1 MRYRRDS
8 RPSMTPGCFQMISR
22 KSSGA
27 GCQAAKPSTW
37 PSGITGFNKV
47 ARLQERDYYRAT
59 VTMNGGKPGHRVS
72 GRCVADQDGLR
83 RFLPIT
89 CRKHLTRVVF
99 CAIVLASCGATL
111 RAQKSAPAPIGT
123 PVVDGPSTGSTSAA
137 FRPGYDPFD
146 DAFNSNSF
154 SIVPTPADTADIMNA
169 EVCNSWTEAGVK
181 SPTVSTIRLAVP
193 DKASSE
199 YQKACSAYKSRNLQ
213 QAEEHVRNAIKLYAN
228 YVPAWVVLGQVLDAE
243 HKRPEARTACSQA
256 MNVDPTY
263 VAPYLC
269 LAQFAA
275 TENDW
280 DQVEKLSGRALA
292 LDPVNNPYSL
302 FYTADAGF
310 HLNQI
315 ADAEKNA
322 LAAVQLDIWHHMPEV
337 HLLLAQVYATK
348 GDLSAEMTQLKEYLK
363 LAPDAAN
370 AAEARTML
378 ARLQSPGSG
387 H

>member
-1 MRYRRDS
+1 
-8 RPSMTPGCFQMISR
+8 
-22 KSSGA
+22 
-27 GCQAAKPSTW
+27 
-37 PSGITGFNKV
+37 
-47 ARLQERDYYRAT
+47 
-59 VTMNGGKPGHRVS
+59 
-72 GRCVADQDGLR
+72 
-83 RFLPIT
+83 
-89 CRKHLTRVVF
+89 
-99 CAIVLASCGATL
+99 
-111 RAQKSAPAPIGT
+111 
-123 PVVDGPSTGSTSAA
+123 
-137 FRPGYDPFD
+137 
-146 DAFNSNSF
+146 
-154 SIVPTPADTADIMNA
+154 MNA
-169 EVCNSWTEAGVK
+169 ESCNSWTEAGVK

-199 YQKACSAYKSRNLQ
+199 YQKACSAYRSRKLQ

-256 MNVDPTY
+256 MTVDPTY

-269 LAQFAA
+269 LAEFDA

-280 DQVEKLSGRALA
+280 DQVEKLSVSALA

-310 HLNQI
+310 HLNQL

-337 HLLLAQVYATK
+337 HLLLAQVYSAK
-348 GDLSAEMTQLKEYLK
+348 GDSNAETAQLKEFLK
-363 LAPDAAN
+363 LAPDAPD
-370 AAEARTML
+370 AAEARSTL
-378 ARLQSPGSG
+378 ARLQASGSD